1 MNAEIIVFCIFC
13 YIERRIRLGF
23 GSPLL
28 VKFFHNI
35 IIGRCLVPVN
45 TFSAYRPIAVFL
57 VTLAL
62 ANALYRYQAV
72 KIYKR
77 NYLKVGGWAE
87 FLIAAH
93 YLMRRWY

>member
-1 MNAEIIVFCIFC
+1 M
-13 YIERRIRLGF
+13 
-23 GSPLL
+23 
-28 VKFFHNI
+28 
-35 IIGRCLVPVN
+35 PVN

>member
-1 MNAEIIVFCIFC
+1 MPF
-13 YIERRIRLGF
+13 
-23 GSPLL
+23 
-28 VKFFHNI
+28 
-35 IIGRCLVPVN
+35 N

-72 KIYKR
+72 KIYNR

>member
-1 MNAEIIVFCIFC
+1 MPF
-13 YIERRIRLGF
+13 
-23 GSPLL
+23 
-28 VKFFHNI
+28 
-35 IIGRCLVPVN
+35 N

-93 YLMRRWY
+93 YLMR